1 MIHSSVWVT
10 ESYHIRYLSAETPL
24 FGQIWEEF
32 DEQNFLKNNNIGNC
46 MDFYM
51 CS

>member
-1 MIHSSVWVT
+1 MIPTSAWVT

-24 FGQIWEEF
+24 FGQNWEEF
-32 DEQNFLKNNNIGNC
+32 NEQIFFKNNNFGNN

-51 CS
+51 CA